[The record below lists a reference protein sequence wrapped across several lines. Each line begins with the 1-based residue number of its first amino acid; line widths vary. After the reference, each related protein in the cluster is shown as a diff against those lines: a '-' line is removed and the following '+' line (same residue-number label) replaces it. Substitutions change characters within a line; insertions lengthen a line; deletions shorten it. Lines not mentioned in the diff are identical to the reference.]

1 MKKITILCAVF
12 MAGLAVNAQTN
23 SFEGPGGNGTVITS
37 TQDGNRA
44 PFVLESSNS
53 QDIVMGEEIAC
64 ASAIAFRDNNMFT
77 PFDVSGLADSFTL
90 TGAEVA
96 IGPVITPGGF
106 LMTVNIW
113 TNDGNFPAGTLELIG
128 TGSDIIMEAD
138 AENIFEFTF
147 DAAAIVPAGTDE
159 VVLEVIILDDGSET
173 NFMRFGANNDGPQ
186 GINWIQADACGAAT
200 PANFLDLGLDQNLVM
215 NLLGDDEPILGN
227 NDNALSQ
234 VSIFPNPAQ
243 NILNVS
249 VPSTVKI
256 NSAVLFDVL
265 GKDTGLTL
273 SNGTINTSSLA
284 RGVYILNIQTDRG
297 AITEKIVKQ

>member
-1 MKKITILCAVF
+1 MKKITLLCAVF
-12 MAGLAVNAQTN
+12 MAGFAVNAQTN
-23 SFEGPGGNGTVITS
+23 SFEGPGGDGTVITP
-37 TQDGNRA
+37 TQSNRA
-44 PFVLESSNS
+44 PIVLESSVS
-53 QDIVMGEEIAC
+53 QDIIMGREIAC
-64 ASAIAFRDNNMFT
+64 ASPTAFRNNNMFT
-77 PFDVSGLADSFTL
+77 PFDVSSLPQSFAL
-90 TGAEVA
+90 TGAQVA

-113 TNDGNFPAGTLELIG
+113 ANDGTFPGGALTLIG

-147 DAAAIVPAGTDE
+147 DAAAIVPADTDE

-173 NFMRFGANNDGPQ
+173 NFMRFGANDDGPE
-186 GINWIQADACGAAT
+186 GANWIQADDCGAAT
-200 PANFLDLGLDQNLVM
+200 PQNFTALGLTQNLVM
-215 NLLGDDEPILGN
+215 NLLGDDDEILGN

-243 NILNVS
+243 DILNVS